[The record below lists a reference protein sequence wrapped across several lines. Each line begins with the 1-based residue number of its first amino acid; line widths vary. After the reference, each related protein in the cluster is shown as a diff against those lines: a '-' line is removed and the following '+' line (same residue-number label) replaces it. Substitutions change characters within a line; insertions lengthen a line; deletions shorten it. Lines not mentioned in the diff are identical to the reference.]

1 MQDFSDEQDGNT
13 VRKTLKDA
21 LRQVRISSVERSDVI
36 VDLREAEIA
45 RLELLQEALADLIA
59 ELPENDDHFEITLV
73 PSHPPRLWIDMLS
86 YVVMGRDK
94 HLYRFVK
101 DTRNGREVLAESAD
115 RGEVVNAIT
124 DYVAYRLLEREKAF
138 AAERHIDPAI
148 MLTKSQAP
156 AAEPA
161 PLPKAEALVEA
172 APQPVMPVAPKA
184 GFSLAAVILAYLLG
198 ALSSF
203 IAIIAL
209 AWFLTRSVS

>member
-1 MQDFSDEQDGNT
+1 MQDFSNDQDGNT

-21 LRQVRISSVERSDVI
+21 IRQVRLSAVERSDVI

-45 RLELLQEALADLIA
+45 RLELLQEALAALVA
-59 ELPENDDHFEITLV
+59 ELPENDDQFEITLV

-94 HLYRFVK
+94 HAYRFMK
-101 DTRNGREVLAESAD
+101 DTRNGRETIIESAD
-115 RGEVVNAIT
+115 RAEVVNAIT
-124 DYVAYRLLEREKAF
+124 DYVAYRILEREKAF
-138 AAERHIDPAI
+138 ASERHVDPAI
-148 MLTKSQAP
+148 ALTRNAVPETQAEPAP

-161 PLPKAEALVEA
+161 VSSAGPRG
-172 APQPVMPVAPKA
+172 

-203 IAIIAL
+203 VVLVAVAL
-209 AWFLTRSVS
+209 MLVQQ